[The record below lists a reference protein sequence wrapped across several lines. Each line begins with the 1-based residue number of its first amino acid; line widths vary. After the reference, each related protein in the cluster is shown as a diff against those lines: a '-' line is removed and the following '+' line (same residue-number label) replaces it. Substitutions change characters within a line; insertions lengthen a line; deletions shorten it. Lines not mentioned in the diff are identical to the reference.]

1 MESPKGLIAWFAR
14 NNVAANLLMI
24 VLMVG
29 GLISA
34 ITINKEIFPSFSL
47 NLINISVAYPGAA
60 PQEIEEGIN
69 IKIEESI
76 QDINGIK
83 KVTSVASE
91 GVGSV
96 SIEVDDG
103 YDVQQ
108 VLDEAKLRLDAIS
121 TFPANI
127 EKPNI
132 YQIKPEN
139 NVIWVSVYGDLSLQ
153 EMKELAK
160 SIRNDITDLP
170 AVTRAKVTGVRDYEI
185 SVELSE
191 DKLREYG
198 LTFSQVALAVQNSSI
213 DLPGGA
219 IRAQDG
225 DILLRT
231 KGQAYTG
238 EDFAQIVVQ
247 TRADGSR
254 IMLPQVA
261 NIKDDF
267 EERLEYTRFNGK
279 PAAIIEITSIDD
291 QNALDISAQ
300 VKDYIATKKLSLP
313 SKAQLDTWG
322 DLTHY
327 LEGRLNMMLSNMFY
341 GALLVFLILALFLDL
356 KLAFWVMM
364 GLPVCFLGTML
375 IMPLEPFNMSI
386 NMLTLFAFILVLGI
400 VVDDAIVIGESAY
413 TEVEEHGH
421 SMDNVVR
428 GALNVAMPATFG
440 VLTTIAAFVPMI
452 MISGPMGIIW
462 KSIGMVVI
470 LCLAFSLVES
480 KLILPAHLARMKYN
494 KNKPRNNVFSR
505 FKGQLND
512 KLQHFV
518 HHSYRDFLGRCIKH
532 RYNVVAVFL
541 GVLVLSIT
549 LVTSG
554 KVRWVFFP
562 DIPSDF
568 IQVQIEMDEGS
579 SELNTLH
586 VVQRVEE
593 ALYTMNDI
601 LEKEYGAPVVKHSF
615 INMSSRSSAFIFA
628 ELTKGEDRDVDG
640 VTIATKWRE
649 LIPELLSVKK
659 LNINASTNDAGGDI
673 SFRLT
678 SNDLD
683 SLSKAAKEI
692 KEKLATYEGVYD
704 IADSFS
710 SGSEEIRLRIK
721 PEAQAQGLTLSDLAR
736 QVRYGFYGYE
746 AQRILRN
753 KEEVK
758 VMVRYPLEQRRTIGH
773 LENMLIRTPEGI
785 AVPFSTV
792 ADIDIGESYA
802 SITRVDGRR
811 AITITANVDKNKV
824 EPSKVVGEIQDSFLP
839 ELMRHYP
846 KVSAALDGSS
856 LDEQKALLGL
866 LQGLFFAMFTIYA
879 LMAIPLKSYSQPLI
893 IMSVIPF
900 GMIGALFGHF
910 ILGLSMS
917 VLSLCGIVALAGVV
931 VNDSLILVDFVNR
944 ARSEGHA
951 IKHAAIDA
959 GCYRFRAIILTSM
972 TTFVG
977 LVPIILERSLQAQI
991 VIPMATS
998 LAFGILFSTLVTL
1011 ILVPILY
1018 IILDDIKRNLSRF
1031 YRWWWQPSA
1040 TEPASSSSGTSQ
1052 KFDPSYN
1059 QEADQEPSQQSIQD
1073 KAAAAVIKPLN

>member
-1 MESPKGLIAWFAR
+1 MEAPKGLIAWFAR
-14 NNVAANLLMI
+14 NNVAANLLMV
-24 VLMVG
+24 VLIIG

-34 ITINKEIFPSFSL
+34 FTINKEIFPTFSL

-69 IKIEESI
+69 IKIEEAI

-96 SIEVDDG
+96 SIEVEDG
-103 YDVQQ
+103 FDVQQ

-121 TFPANI
+121 TFPVNI

-139 NVIWVSVYGDLSLQ
+139 NVIWVSVYGDISLQ

-160 SIRNDITDLP
+160 SIRNDITNLP

-191 DKLREYG
+191 NKLREYG
-198 LTFSQVALAVQNSSI
+198 LTFSQVATAVQNSSI

-238 EDFAQIVVQ
+238 HDFAQIVVQ

-254 IMLPQVA
+254 VMLPQVA

-291 QNALDISAQ
+291 QNALDISDQ
-300 VKDYIATKKLSLP
+300 VKAYIAQKKLQLP

-375 IMPLEPFNMSI
+375 IMPLDPFNMSI

-413 TEVEEHGH
+413 TEIEENGH
-421 SMDNVVR
+421 SLDNVVK
-428 GALNVAMPATFG
+428 GALKVAMPATFG

-452 MISGPMGIIW
+452 MISGPMGVIW

-480 KLILPAHLARMKYN
+480 KLILPAHLAHMKFN
-494 KNKPRNNVFSR
+494 KKKQSNNIFTR
-505 FKGQLND
+505 FKSWIND
-512 KLQHFV
+512 KLQHV
-518 HHSYRDFLGRCIKH
+518 IHNTYREFLGRCIKH

-579 SELNTLH
+579 SELNTLN
-586 VVQRVEE
+586 VVQSVEE
-593 ALYTMNDI
+593 ALYAMNEQF
-601 LEKEYGAPVVKHSF
+601 EKETGAPVVKHSF
-615 INMSSRSSAFIFA
+615 INMSAKNSAFVFA
-628 ELTKGEDRDVDG
+628 ELTKGEDREVDG

-649 LIPELLSVKK
+649 QLPELLSVKK
-659 LNINASTNDAGGDI
+659 LNINASTNEAGGDI

-683 SLSKAAKEI
+683 SLSKATKEI
-692 KEKLATYEGVYD
+692 KQKLGTYEGVYD

-710 SGSEEIRLRIK
+710 SGSEEIRLKIK
-721 PEAQAQGLTLSDLAR
+721 PEAQAQGLTLADLAR

-792 ADIDIGESYA
+792 AEIEIGESYA
-802 SITRVDGRR
+802 SISRVDGRR
-811 AITITANVDKNKV
+811 AIIITANVDKNQV
-824 EPSKVVGEIQDSFLP
+824 EPSKVVGEIQDTFLP
-839 ELMRHYP
+839 ILMARYP

-856 LDEQKALLGL
+856 LDEQKAMLGL

-879 LMAIPLKSYSQPLI
+879 LMAIPLKSYAQPLI

-917 VLSLCGIVALAGVV
+917 ILSLCGIVALAGVV

-944 ARSEGHA
+944 ARAEGHPLQ
-951 IKHAAIDA
+951 HAAIDA
-959 GCYRFRAIILTSM
+959 GCYRFRAIVLTSL
-972 TTFVG
+972 TTFFG

-998 LAFGILFSTLVTL
+998 LAFGILFSTVVTL
-1011 ILVPILY
+1011 ILVPLLY
-1018 IILDDIKRNLSRF
+1018 IILDDVKHNLSRF
-1031 YRWWWQPSA
+1031 YLWWWQPNSVTQQA
-1040 TEPASSSSGTSQ
+1040 ETRQVNSDDIASGSITQ
-1052 KFDPSYN
+1052 
-1059 QEADQEPSQQSIQD
+1059 QEDST
-1073 KAAAAVIKPLN
+1073 L